1 MFRIS
6 YCVEEGTDLYR
17 VTLHQ
22 LGQTIILSRHILV
35 KKMGMDPRV
44 IVGCQDMPIHAII
57 DLGFVFP
64 TLDKRLVI

>member
-22 LGQTIILSRHILV
+22 LGQTIIL
-35 KKMGMDPRV
+35 
-44 IVGCQDMPIHAII
+44 
-57 DLGFVFP
+57 
-64 TLDKRLVI
+64 